1 MYDITRWHIYLD
13 KIWRP
18 HWSPSLEI
26 IPEGQSA
33 KEKIRGLN
41 SFFLRWVTY
50 YNLPRYILPMWLKWL
65 KHIWTYTISADSCSS
80 ILLEVKASGSL
91 QPSFPLLQ
99 QWTHTLSVVGLI
111 FGLQDL
117 FMAHHCIYHYFT
129 IISPLVHHY
138 FTISSPLFHHYIPM
152 LGGEMRMFCSLATIK
167 SLYYPGKRP
176 QTVWGG
182 VKGSCIIYI

>member
-26 IPEGQSA
+26 IPEGQSV

-65 KHIWTYTISADSCSS
+65 KHIWTYTIISADSCSS

-99 QWTHTLSVVGLI
+99 QWTHTSCQLWV
-111 FGLQDL
+111 L
-117 FMAHHCIYHYFT
+117 FLLYKTYLWHIIVYTIISPLFHHYFT
-129 IISPLVHHY
+129 IISPLFHHY
-138 FTISSPLFHHYIPM
+138 FTIISPLYPNAGWWDENVLFVSHY
-152 LGGEMRMFCSLATIK
+152 
-167 SLYYPGKRP
+167 
-176 QTVWGG
+176 
-182 VKGSCIIYI
+182 